1 MRLRRP
7 LYQCGSLRILLTVR
21 AIDGYCFHPMKIKRL
36 EISGFKSFAD
46 KVVLDFQ
53 QGVTGV
59 VGPNGCGKSNIVDA
73 IRWCMGEQSAK
84 NLRGKAMEDV
94 IFVGSESRKS
104 LGVAEV
110 SLVFS
115 VEDGRAPAKYLDY
128 AEIQLTRRLYRDG
141 ESDYLINKIP
151 CRLLDITELFMDT
164 GVGTRAYSII
174 EQGKIGQILHS
185 RPEERRFL
193 IEEAAGVT
201 KFKSRKQLALK
212 KIEGTRQNL
221 ARLADVLGE
230 IRRQLV
236 SLQRQANKAEKFR
249 TYRDELREIE
259 ILCTAR
265 EYREIQNQRE
275 ITGRELAE
283 LNLRIREVF
292 AATALGESRAE
303 EARVILLESEKHLTT
318 AQEEIFRV
326 RSEFST
332 TGNGLE
338 FQRKELDG
346 LDGRLVRLAT
356 EAAELDKRRN
366 ECVEQKGLLELR
378 RDTGA
383 VDVAGMQTE
392 LELSEEILAGHQL
405 AEEELNRDLENR
417 RRELFTALAEAAQFK
432 SRFENAQ
439 KRLAALR
446 ERSARHSREAMQL
459 SERREQLCRRR
470 DVLEVEI
477 ASDQREQEVQQARV
491 SALRTLED
499 DLNRRLPEVERVWQT
514 GRDELNRCSSRL
526 HSLKELEAQFAG
538 FGQGTRTLMKDA
550 AHRSRFSGVLADAIQ
565 APPELEPALESALAD
580 RLQCI
585 LCSDDR
591 NAIEALA
598 FLKINKGGRA
608 GIAVPLERPESAPVP
623 VKGVIPLAGQVL
635 VTGPF
640 SGLILNLLSAVM
652 LADDITAAL
661 SLARQHPGLT
671 FVTRAG
677 DMVAQGGI
685 VSGGSGEQVGSG
697 LIHKKREIR
706 ELELTVARLEE
717 ETAALGKQRADL
729 RLQIQEV
736 VGGLKSGGAQLH
748 QVELKLA
755 GLLKDHQQTVDE
767 SARIAERF
775 EVQSLETETL
785 NEEQTALE
793 AELKL
798 TGEQTVLTGDA
809 SKGLEHV
816 TSRLK
821 GELDARRSQL
831 TAARDKVTAIRVQT
845 ATITEQHDA
854 GLRALSELEQRTEEI
869 VRRMAADRQELE
881 SGEAARSQLKIEIG
895 MATERLEEL
904 VREQMES
911 EGRLAVIR
919 GRFEE
924 AGAAQNQ
931 FEVQLKKSREESDAV
946 RQSQAELNLRFSTLT
961 MQAEHLEQALQDRS
975 RITMSEALAKI
986 ESTEFDEASG
996 RLRQAEL
1003 QRFLDEMGEVNLMAI
1018 EECAGMEERFTFLT
1032 SQKDDLEES
1041 LRGLQQAIQRIN
1053 RTTRQRF
1060 LETYN
1065 LINAKFQEVF
1075 PRLFCG
1081 GQAELRLT
1089 DEEDL
1094 LETGIE
1100 IIVQPPGKKLQN
1112 VTLLSGG
1119 EKALTAVALIFSI
1132 FLIKPTPFCL
1142 LDEVDAPLDDANIG
1156 RFNEMVRDMSAISQ
1170 FIIITHNKA
1179 TMQVADTLYGITMEE
1194 PGVSRVVSV
1203 RLH

>member
-1 MRLRRP
+1 
-7 LYQCGSLRILLTVR
+7 V
-21 AIDGYCFHPMKIKRL
+21 KIKRL

-46 KVVLDFQ
+46 KIVLDFQ
-53 QGVTGV
+53 QNVTGV

-94 IFVGSESRKS
+94 IFVGSENRRP

-115 VEDGRAPAKYLDY
+115 TEDGRAPAKYLDY

-141 ESDYLINKIP
+141 ESDYLINKTP

-230 IRRQLV
+230 IRRQLA
-236 SLQRQANKAEKFR
+236 SLQRQAKKAEKFR
-249 TYRDELREIE
+249 EIRDELREIE
-259 ILCTAR
+259 LLFTAR
-265 EYREIQNQRE
+265 EYRETRNQRGAAE
-275 ITGRELAE
+275 QELAE
-283 LNLRIREVF
+283 LNRRVREVF
-292 AATALGESRAE
+292 AASSVREAQAE
-303 EARVILLESEKHLTT
+303 EARVTLLEAEKMLAA
-318 AQEEIFRV
+318 AQEDIFRV
-326 RSEFST
+326 RSEFGT

-338 FQRKELDG
+338 FQRKELAG
-346 LDGRLVRLAT
+346 LDGRLARLAA
-356 EAAELDKRRN
+356 ESAELDKLLK
-366 ECVEQKGLLELR
+366 EFGEQRELLELR

-383 VDVAGMQTE
+383 VDAAGIQTE
-392 LELSEEILAGHQL
+392 LEQAEEALAGHQQ
-405 AEEELNRDLENR
+405 AEEGLNRDLEER

-446 ERSARHSREAMQL
+446 ERTDRHAREAMQL
-459 SERREQLCRRR
+459 AERRELLRQTGEA
-470 DVLEVEI
+470 LEKGI
-477 ASDQREQEVQQARV
+477 AAGQQEQETLQSRL
-491 SALRTLED
+491 SILRDREK
-499 DLNRRLPEVERVWQT
+499 DLKMRLPEVEKGWQT
-514 GRDELNRCSSRL
+514 GRDELNRGSSRL

-550 AHRSRFSGVLADAIQ
+550 AVRSRFSGVLADAIQ
-565 APPELEPALESALAD
+565 APTELEPALESALAE

-591 NAIEALA
+591 DALGA
-598 FLKINKGGRA
+598 LEFLKANNGGRA
-608 GIAVPLERPESAPVP
+608 GIALPLEFPAASPPR
-623 VKGVIPLAGQVL
+623 
-635 VTGPF
+635 VTGAAPLVEQVQVDGPYA
-640 SGLILNLLSAVM
+640 GLIRNLLAPVM
-652 LADDITAAL
+652 LADDIGSAL
-661 SLARQHPGLT
+661 GLARQNPSLI
-671 FVTRAG
+671 FVIRDG

-685 VSGGSGEQVGSG
+685 VSGGSGEQVNKG

-706 ELELTVARLEE
+706 ELELAVARLEE
-717 ETAALGKQRADL
+717 ATASLGMQRDDL
-729 RLQIQEV
+729 RRQSQEV
-736 VGGLKSGGAQLH
+736 AEELKSGGALLH
-748 QVELKLA
+748 QAELKLT
-755 GLLKDHQQTVDE
+755 GLLKDRQQAVDE
-767 SARIAERF
+767 AARIAERL
-775 EVQSLETETL
+775 EVQSLEAGNL

-798 TGEQTVLTGDA
+798 AGEQQTRTGDA
-809 SKGLEHV
+809 SKLLEGE

-821 GELDARRSQL
+821 GELDARRLQL
-831 TAARDKVTAIRVQT
+831 ASAREKVTAIRVQT
-845 ATITEQHDA
+845 ATVREQHDA

-869 VRRMAADRQELE
+869 VRRMAADRQEIE
-881 SGEAARSQLKIEIG
+881 SGNAARVQLQRE
-895 MATERLEEL
+895 MDAAAERLESL
-904 VREQMES
+904 VLEQAGSES
-911 EGRLAVIR
+911 RLTVVR

-924 AGAAQNQ
+924 AGAALNLI
-931 FEVQLKKSREESDAV
+931 EAQLKKNREESDAV
-946 RQSQAELNLRFSTLT
+946 RQSQADLNLRFSTLT
-961 MQAEHLEQALQDRS
+961 LQSEHLEQGLQERS
-975 RITMSEALAKI
+975 RITMTEALAKL
-986 ESTEFDEASG
+986 ESAAFDERAS
-996 RLRQAEL
+996 LARQVEL
-1003 QRFLDEMGEVNLMAI
+1003 QRLLDEMGEVNLMAI
-1018 EECAGMEERFTFLT
+1018 DECAGMEERFTFLNG
-1032 SQKDDLEES
+1032 QKDDLEES

-1081 GQAELRLT
+1081 GRAELHLT

-1156 RFNEMVRDMSAISQ
+1156 RFNEMVREMSAISQ

-1194 PGVSRVVSV
+1194 PGTSRVVSV

>member
-1 MRLRRP
+1 
-7 LYQCGSLRILLTVR
+7 
-21 AIDGYCFHPMKIKRL
+21 MKIKRL

-94 IFVGSESRKS
+94 IFVGSETRKP

-115 VEDGRAPAKYLDY
+115 TEDGRAPAKYLDY

-141 ESDYLINKIP
+141 ESDYLINKVP

-230 IRRQLV
+230 IRRQLS
-236 SLQRQANKAEKFR
+236 SLQRQATKAEKFR
-249 TYRDELREIE
+249 TVRDELREIE
-259 ILCTAR
+259 MLFTAR
-265 EYREIQNQRE
+265 EYCEAQQQR
-275 ITGRELAE
+275 GLAE
-283 LNLRIREVF
+283 QQLSALNGRLGEVF
-292 AATALGESRAE
+292 AASALGESQAE
-303 EARVILLESEKHLTT
+303 EARVVLLEAEKQLTT

-338 FQRKELDG
+338 FQRKELAG
-346 LDGRLVRLAT
+346 LDDRLAKLAA
-356 EAAELDKRRN
+356 EAAELGKRLN
-366 ECVEQKGLLELR
+366 ECGEQRLLLELR
-378 RDTGA
+378 RDTGSVDA
-383 VDVAGMQTE
+383 VGMQTE
-392 LELSEEILAGHQL
+392 LEQSEESLALHQQ
-405 AEEELNRDLENR
+405 AEEDLNRELENR

-432 SRFENAQ
+432 SRFESSQ
-439 KRLAALR
+439 KRLAGLR
-446 ERSARHSREAMQL
+446 ERADRHTREAMQL
-459 SERREQLCRRR
+459 GERREQLRQRA
-470 DVLEVEI
+470 DSLEKEI
-477 ASDQREQEVQQARV
+477 TAVRLEQETLQAQV
-491 SALRTLED
+491 YSLRGHED
-499 DLNRRLPEVERVWQT
+499 ELKRRLPEVEKSWQSR
-514 GRDELNRCSSRL
+514 RDELNRCSSRL

-538 FGQGTRTLMKDA
+538 FGQGVRTLMKDA
-550 AHRSRFSGVLADAIQ
+550 GLSSRFSGVLADAIQ
-565 APPELEPALESALAD
+565 APAELEAAVEAALAD

-585 LCSDDR
+585 LCSDDQDAVR
-591 NAIEALA
+591 ALE
-598 FLKINKGGRA
+598 FLKTSKGGRA
-608 GIAVPLERPESAPVP
+608 GIALPLKFAAPASQP
-623 VKGVIPLAGQVL
+623 VAGATLLSDQVQ
-635 VTGPF
+635 VSGPF
-640 SGLILNLLSAVM
+640 GGLILNLLATVM
-652 LADDITAAL
+652 LVEDLNTAIT
-661 SLARQHPGLT
+661 LARQYPGLI
-671 FVTRAG
+671 FVTRSG
-677 DMVAQGGI
+677 DMIALGGI
-685 VSGGSGEQVGSG
+685 VSGGSGEQIGSG

-706 ELELTVARLEE
+706 ELQLTVSRLEE
-717 ETAALGKQRADL
+717 ETASLGKERDDL
-729 RLQIQEV
+729 RRQSQEV
-736 VGGLKSGGAQLH
+736 ADGLKGRGVQLH
-748 QVELKLA
+748 QSELKLA
-755 GLLKDHQQTVDE
+755 GLVKDRQQAADE
-767 SARIAERF
+767 GIRIADRL
-775 EVQSLETETL
+775 EVQSAEAENL
-785 NEEQTALE
+785 NEEQAALE
-793 AELKL
+793 AEQKL
-798 TGEQTVLTGDA
+798 AGEQMAQTAEA
-809 SKGLEHV
+809 SKILEV
-816 TSRLK
+816 ETARLK
-821 GELDARRSQL
+821 GELDNRRSQM
-831 TAARDKVTAIRVQT
+831 AVVREKVTAIRVQA
-845 ATITEQHDA
+845 ATIKEQHDA

-869 VRRMAADRQELE
+869 VRRMTADRLELE
-881 SGEAARSQLKIEIG
+881 SGDAARLKLKEE
-895 MATERLEEL
+895 MSNSTERLENL
-904 VREQMES
+904 VLEQIKS
-911 EGRLAVIR
+911 EERLTAAR

-924 AGAAQNQ
+924 AGTSLNLL
-931 FEVQLKKSREESDAV
+931 ETHLKKVREESDTI
-946 RQSQAELNLRFSTLT
+946 RQSLAGLNLRFSTLT
-961 MQAEHLEQALQDRS
+961 MQAEHLEQALQERS
-975 RITMSEALAKI
+975 RITMSEAVAKLI
-986 ESTEFDEASG
+986 SVEFDEAA
-996 RLRQAEL
+996 RRIRQVEL

-1018 EECAGMEERFTFLT
+1018 EECAGMEERYAFLNG
-1032 SQKDDLEES
+1032 QKDDLEES
-1041 LRGLQQAIQRIN
+1041 LRSLQQAIQRIN

-1060 LETYN
+1060 QETFN
-1065 LINAKFQEVF
+1065 LVNAKFQEVF

-1081 GQAELRLT
+1081 GRAELHLT

-1094 LETGIE
+1094 LETGID

-1156 RFNEMVRDMSAISQ
+1156 RFNEMVREMSAISQ

-1194 PGVSRVVSV
+1194 PGASRMVSV

>member
-1 MRLRRP
+1 
-7 LYQCGSLRILLTVR
+7 
-21 AIDGYCFHPMKIKRL
+21 MKIKRL

-53 QGVTGV
+53 QNVTGV

-94 IFVGSESRKS
+94 IFVGSETRKP

-115 VEDGRAPAKYLDY
+115 TEDGRAPAKYLDY

-141 ESDYLINKIP
+141 ESDYLINKSP

-201 KFKSRKQLALK
+201 KFKSRKLLALK

-230 IRRQLV
+230 IRRQLS
-236 SLQRQANKAEKFR
+236 SLQRQAKKAEKFR
-249 TYRDELREIE
+249 EFRDELREIE
-259 ILCTAR
+259 LLFTAR
-265 EYREIQNQRE
+265 EYCETQQQRGAAE
-275 ITGRELAE
+275 QELAA
-283 LNLRIREVF
+283 LNERVREVF
-292 AATALGESRAE
+292 AASSVGESQAE
-303 EARVILLESEKHLTT
+303 EARVALLEAEKQLTV

-338 FQRKELDG
+338 FQRKELAG
-346 LDGRLVRLAT
+346 LDGRLARLTA
-356 EAAELDKRRN
+356 EAAELDKRLK
-366 ECVEQKGLLELR
+366 ECVEKRGLLELR

-383 VDVAGMQTE
+383 VDAAGIQAE
-392 LELSEEILAGHQL
+392 LEQSEEALSVHQL
-405 AEEELNRDLENR
+405 AEESLNRDLENR
-417 RRELFTALAEAAQFK
+417 RRELFTALSEAAQFK

-439 KRLAALR
+439 KRLGALH
-446 ERSARHSREAMQL
+446 ERLDRHKREAMQL
-459 SERREQLCRRR
+459 AERREQLRQRA
-470 DVLEVEI
+470 DALEKEI
-477 ASDQREQEVQQARV
+477 ATGQQEQEALRTHL
-491 SALRTLED
+491 SALRGRED
-499 DLNRRLPEVERVWQT
+499 ELKRRLPEVEKGWQAS
-514 GRDELNRCSSRL
+514 RDEQNRSSSRL

-538 FGQGTRTLMKDA
+538 FGQGVRTLMKDA
-550 AHRSRFSGVLADAIQ
+550 GLSSRFSGVLADAIQ
-565 APPELEPALESALAD
+565 TSPELEPALESALAE

-591 NAIEALA
+591 DAMGALE
-598 FLKINKGGRA
+598 FLKAKNGGRA
-608 GIAVPLERPESAPVP
+608 GIALPLERRIVATSPVA
-623 VKGVIPLAGQVL
+623 GATLLAEQVQ
-635 VTGPF
+635 VNGPF
-640 SGLILNLLSAVM
+640 AGLILNLLATVM
-652 LADDITAAL
+652 LVDDIDGAL
-661 SLARQHPGLT
+661 RLARQHPGLV

-677 DMVAQGGI
+677 DMVAHGGV
-685 VSGGSGEQVGSG
+685 VSGGSGEQVEKG

-717 ETAALGKQRADL
+717 ETALLGTQREEL
-729 RLQIQEV
+729 RQQSQEV
-736 VGGLKSGGAQLH
+736 SEGLKSAGAELH
-748 QVELKLA
+748 QAELKLT
-755 GLLKDHQQTVDE
+755 GLFKDRQQAVDE
-767 SARIAERF
+767 GARIAERL
-775 EVQSLETETL
+775 EVQTLESESL

-798 TGEQTVLTGDA
+798 AGEQTVKAGDA
-809 SKGLEHV
+809 SKGLEQE
-816 TSRLK
+816 TARLK
-821 GELDARRSQL
+821 GELDVCRAQLAVARE
-831 TAARDKVTAIRVQT
+831 KVTAIRVQI
-845 ATITEQHDA
+845 ATVKEQHDA
-854 GLRALSELEQRTEEI
+854 GLRALSDLERQTEEI

-881 SGEAARSQLKIEIG
+881 AGEAARLQLQAEIG
-895 MATERLEEL
+895 TATLRLEGL
-904 VREQMES
+904 VREQAES
-911 EGRLAVIR
+911 ESRLAVIK

-924 AGAAQNQ
+924 AGEALNLIEA
-931 FEVQLKKSREESDAV
+931 QLKKSREEGDAV

-961 MQAEHLEQALQDRS
+961 MQAEHLERALQERS
-975 RITMSEALAKI
+975 RITMAEALAKL
-986 ESTEFDEASG
+986 ESTEFDEASS
-996 RLRQAEL
+996 RARQAEL
-1003 QRFLDEMGEVNLMAI
+1003 QRLLDEMGEVNLMAI

-1032 SQKDDLEES
+1032 GQKDDLEES

-1060 LETYN
+1060 QETYN
-1065 LINAKFQEVF
+1065 LVNAKFQEVF

-1081 GQAELRLT
+1081 GRAELRLT

-1094 LETGIE
+1094 LETGID

-1156 RFNEMVRDMSAISQ
+1156 RFNEMVREMSAISQ

-1194 PGVSRVVSV
+1194 PGASRIVSV
-1203 RLH
+1203 RMH

>member
-1 MRLRRP
+1 
-7 LYQCGSLRILLTVR
+7 
-21 AIDGYCFHPMKIKRL
+21 MKIKRL

-53 QGVTGV
+53 QNVTGV

-94 IFVGSESRKS
+94 IFVGSENRKP
-104 LGVAEV
+104 LGMAEV

-115 VEDGRAPAKYLDY
+115 TEDGRAPAKYLDY

-141 ESDYLINKIP
+141 ESDYLINKTP

-230 IRRQLV
+230 IRRQLA
-236 SLQRQANKAEKFR
+236 SLQRQAKKAEKFR
-249 TYRDELREIE
+249 EYRDELREIE
-259 ILCTAR
+259 LLFTAR
-265 EYREIQNQRE
+265 EYRETQCQRGVVE
-275 ITGRELAE
+275 RDLAV
-283 LNLRIREVF
+283 LNERLREVF
-292 AATALGESRAE
+292 AASAVGESQSE
-303 EARVILLESEKHLTT
+303 EARVALLEAEKQLAT

-326 RSEFST
+326 RSEFNT

-338 FQRKELDG
+338 FQRKELAA
-346 LDGRLVRLAT
+346 LDGRLARLTA
-356 EAAELDKRRN
+356 EAAELDSRLK
-366 ECVEQKGLLELR
+366 ECGIQRGLLELR

-383 VDVAGMQTE
+383 VDAAGMQAE
-392 LELSEEILAGHQL
+392 LEQSETALAGHQL
-405 AEEELNRDLENR
+405 AEEGLNRDLENR

-439 KRLAALR
+439 KRLVALR
-446 ERSARHSREAMQL
+446 ERLDRHAREAMQL
-459 SERREQLCRRR
+459 GERREQQRQRVG
-470 DVLEVEI
+470 VLEHEI
-477 ASDQREQEVQQARV
+477 TTGQRLQEELQAHV
-491 SALRTLED
+491 SSLRGQED
-499 DLNRRLPEVERVWQT
+499 ELKRLLPEVEKGWQSS
-514 GRDELNRCSSRL
+514 RDGLNRSSSRL

-550 AHRSRFSGVLADAIQ
+550 GFRTRFSGVLADAIQ
-565 APPELEPALESALAD
+565 APPELEPALESALAE

-585 LCSDDR
+585 LCSDDQD
-591 NAIEALA
+591 ALTA
-598 FLKINKGGRA
+598 LEFLKTNNGGRA
-608 GIAVPLERPESAPVP
+608 GIALPLDLQTVAPP
-623 VKGVIPLAGQVL
+623 Q
-635 VTGPF
+635 VTGATALVEQVQVDGPF
-640 SGLILNLLSAVM
+640 AGLILNLLATVM
-652 LADDITAAL
+652 LVDDISAAL
-661 SLARQHPGLT
+661 GSARQHPGLI
-671 FVTRAG
+671 FVTRTG

-685 VSGGSGEQVGSG
+685 VNGGSGEQVGKG

-706 ELELTVARLEE
+706 ELELAVARLEE
-717 ETAALGKQRADL
+717 DTASLGAQRDDL
-729 RLQIQEV
+729 RRRSQEV
-736 VGGLKSGGAQLH
+736 AEGLTSGGVQLH
-748 QVELKLA
+748 QAELKLT
-755 GLLKDHQQTVDE
+755 GLLKDRQQAVDE
-767 SARIAERF
+767 GARIDERL
-775 EVQSLETETL
+775 EVQSLEAENL
-785 NEEQTALE
+785 NEEQGVLE

-798 TGEQTVLTGDA
+798 AGEQMVLVGDA
-809 SKGLEHV
+809 SKGLEQES
-816 TSRLK
+816 SRLK
-821 GELDARRSQL
+821 GELDARRAQL
-831 TAARDKVTAIRVQT
+831 AVVREKVTAIRVQT
-845 ATITEQHDA
+845 ATIKEQHDA
-854 GLRALSELEQRTEEI
+854 GLRALTDLEQRTEEI
-869 VRRMAADRQELE
+869 VRRMAADRQEIE
-881 SGEAARSQLKIEIG
+881 SGDAAKVQLQTEIRA
-895 MATERLEEL
+895 ATERLEGL
-904 VREQMES
+904 VREQVES
-911 EGRLAVIR
+911 EGRLAVVR
-919 GRFEE
+919 GRFEG
-924 AGAAQNQ
+924 AGAALNLV
-931 FEVQLKKSREESDAV
+931 EAQLKKSREGGDAV
-946 RQSQAELNLRFSTLT
+946 RQSQADLNLRFSTLT
-961 MQAEHLEQALQDRS
+961 MQAEHLERALQERS
-975 RITMSEALAKI
+975 RIDMSDAVAKL
-986 ESTEFDEASG
+986 ESTEFDEAAG
-996 RLRQAEL
+996 VLRQVEL
-1003 QRFLDEMGEVNLMAI
+1003 QRLLDEIGEVNLMAI

-1032 SQKDDLEES
+1032 GQKDDLEES

-1060 LETYN
+1060 QETYN

-1081 GQAELRLT
+1081 GRAELRLT

-1094 LETGIE
+1094 LETGID

-1156 RFNEMVRDMSAISQ
+1156 RFNEMVREMSAISQ

-1194 PGVSRVVSV
+1194 PGASRVVSV

>member
-1 MRLRRP
+1 
-7 LYQCGSLRILLTVR
+7 V
-21 AIDGYCFHPMKIKRL
+21 KIKRL

-53 QGVTGV
+53 QNVTGV

-94 IFVGSESRKS
+94 IFVGSETRKP
-104 LGVAEV
+104 LGIAEV
-110 SLVFS
+110 SLIFS
-115 VEDGRAPAKYLDY
+115 TEDGRAPAKYLDY

-141 ESDYLINKIP
+141 DSDYLINKTP

-230 IRRQLV
+230 IRRQLA
-236 SLQRQANKAEKFR
+236 SLQRQAKKAEKFR
-249 TYRDELREIE
+249 EVRDELREIE
-259 ILCTAR
+259 LLFTAR
-265 EYREIQNQRE
+265 EYCETQIQRSAAE
-275 ITGRELAE
+275 RELAA
-283 LNLRIREVF
+283 LNHRICEVF
-292 AATALGESRAE
+292 AASALGEAQGE
-303 EARVILLESEKHLTT
+303 EARVTLLEAEKQLAI

-338 FQRKELDG
+338 FQRKELAG
-346 LDGRLVRLAT
+346 LDGRLARLAA
-356 EAAELDKRRN
+356 EAAELDNRLK
-366 ECVEQKGLLELR
+366 ECGEQRGVLELR
-378 RDTGA
+378 RDTGV
-383 VDVAGMQTE
+383 VDAAGMQAE
-392 LELSEEILAGHQL
+392 MEQSEGALAAHQL
-405 AEEELNRDLENR
+405 AEEGLNRDLENR

-439 KRLAALR
+439 KRLALLR
-446 ERSARHSREAMQL
+446 ERLDRHAREAMQL
-459 SERREQLCRRR
+459 GERRLQLHQRA
-470 DVLEVEI
+470 DALEKEI
-477 ASDQREQEVQQARV
+477 VICQLEQEALQAQL
-491 SALRTLED
+491 STLRARED
-499 DLNRRLPEVERVWQT
+499 ELKRLLPEVEKGWHSS
-514 GRDELNRCSSRL
+514 RDSLNRSSSRL
-526 HSLKELEAQFAG
+526 LSLKELEAQFAG

-550 AHRSRFSGVLADAIQ
+550 THRSRFSGVLADAIQ
-565 APPELEPALESALAD
+565 APPELEPALESALAE

-585 LCSDDR
+585 LCSDDQD
-591 NAIEALA
+591 AILALE
-598 FLKINKGGRA
+598 FLKAYNGGRA
-608 GIAVPLERPESAPVP
+608 GIALPLPLQT
-623 VKGVIPLAGQVL
+623 VITPMVTGAVPLAGQVQ
-635 VTGPF
+635 VAGPF
-640 SGLILNLLSAVM
+640 AGLILNLLASVM
-652 LADDITAAL
+652 LVDAVNTAL
-661 SLARQHPGLT
+661 GLARQHPGLT
-671 FVTRAG
+671 FVTRSG

-685 VSGGSGEQVGSG
+685 ISGGSGEQVEKG

-717 ETAALGKQRADL
+717 ETVLLGTRRDELQHRSKEVAEGLKGSGAAL
-729 RLQIQEV
+729 
-736 VGGLKSGGAQLH
+736 H
-748 QVELKLA
+748 QAELKLT
-755 GLLKDHQQTVDE
+755 GLLKDRQQAHDE
-767 SARIAERF
+767 RARIDERL
-775 EVQSLETETL
+775 EVQSLESENL
-785 NEEQTALE
+785 NEEQAALE
-793 AELKL
+793 AELKFA
-798 TGEQTVLTGDA
+798 GEQMAQTGTA
-809 SKGLEHV
+809 SKGLEV
-816 TSRLK
+816 ETSRLK
-821 GELDARRSQL
+821 GELDARRAQL
-831 TAARDKVTAIRVQT
+831 AVVREKVTAIRVQN
-845 ATITEQHDA
+845 ATVKEQHDA
-854 GLRALSELEQRTEEI
+854 SLRALSELEQRTEEI
-869 VRRMAADRQELE
+869 LRRMAADRQEIE
-881 SGEAARSQLKIEIG
+881 SGDAARVQLQREISA
-895 MATERLEEL
+895 ATERLEGL
-904 VREQMES
+904 VREQADA
-911 EGRLAVIR
+911 EGRLVVLR

-924 AGAAQNQ
+924 AGAVLTQL
-931 FEVQLKKSREESDAV
+931 ELQLKKAREEGDAV
-946 RQSQAELNLRFSTLT
+946 RQSQADLNLHFSTLT
-961 MQAEHLEQALQDRS
+961 MHAEHLEQALQERS
-975 RITMSEALAKI
+975 RIAMSEAVAKL
-986 ESTEFDEASG
+986 ESTEFDEASR
-996 RLRQAEL
+996 RLRQVEL
-1003 QRFLDEMGEVNLMAI
+1003 QRLLDEMGEVNLMAI

-1032 SQKDDLEES
+1032 GQKDDLEES

-1081 GQAELRLT
+1081 GRAELRLT

-1094 LETGIE
+1094 LETGID

-1156 RFNEMVRDMSAISQ
+1156 RFNEIVREMSDISQ

-1194 PGVSRVVSV
+1194 PGASRVVSV

>member
-1 MRLRRP
+1 
-7 LYQCGSLRILLTVR
+7 
-21 AIDGYCFHPMKIKRL
+21 MKIKRL

-53 QGVTGV
+53 QNVTGV

-94 IFVGSESRKS
+94 IFVGSETRKP

-115 VEDGRAPAKYLDY
+115 TEDGRAPAKYLDY

-141 ESDYLINKIP
+141 DSDYLINKTP

-230 IRRQLV
+230 IRRQLAA
-236 SLQRQANKAEKFR
+236 LQRQAKKAEKFR
-249 TYRDELREIE
+249 EYRDELREIE
-259 ILCTAR
+259 LLFTAR
-265 EYREIQNQRE
+265 EYRETQRQRGVAE
-275 ITGRELAE
+275 RELAA
-283 LNLRIREVF
+283 LNDRIRELF
-292 AATALGESRAE
+292 AASAVGESQAE
-303 EARVILLESEKHLTT
+303 ESRVTLLEAEKQLTL

-338 FQRKELDG
+338 FQRKELAG
-346 LDGRLVRLAT
+346 LDGRLARLVS
-356 EAAELDKRRN
+356 EAAELDKRLK
-366 ECVEQKGLLELR
+366 ECGEQRGLLELR

-383 VDVAGMQTE
+383 VDAAGMQAE
-392 LELSEEILAGHQL
+392 LERSEEALAGHQK

-446 ERSARHSREAMQL
+446 ERLDRHAREAMQL
-459 SERREQLCRRR
+459 AERREQLRQRA
-470 DVLEVEI
+470 DVLEKEI
-477 ASDQREQEVQQARV
+477 ATGQREQETLQAHL
-491 SALRTLED
+491 SSLRGHED
-499 DLNRRLPEVERVWQT
+499 DLKRQLPEVEKGWQSR
-514 GRDELNRCSSRL
+514 RDELNRSSSRL

-538 FGQGTRTLMKDA
+538 FGQGVRTLMKDA
-550 AHRSRFSGVLADAIQ
+550 SLRSRFRGVLADAIQ
-565 APPELEPALESALAD
+565 APQELEPALESALAE

-591 NAIEALA
+591 DAILALE
-598 FLKINKGGRA
+598 FLKAKNGGRA
-608 GIAVPLERPESAPVP
+608 GIALPLELPAVAPP
-623 VKGVIPLAGQVL
+623 VVAGATSLVGQVQ
-635 VTGPF
+635 VDGPF
-640 SGLILNLLSAVM
+640 TGLIRNLLAAVM
-652 LADDITAAL
+652 LVDDISVAL
-661 SLARQHPGLT
+661 RLARHHPGLI
-671 FVTRAG
+671 FVTRSG

-685 VSGGSGEQVGSG
+685 VSGGSGEQVGKG

-706 ELELTVARLEE
+706 ELELTVARLED
-717 ETAALGKQRADL
+717 ETASLGKQRDDL
-729 RLQIQEV
+729 RRQSQEV
-736 VGGLKSGGAQLH
+736 SEGLKGGGVQLH
-748 QVELKLA
+748 QAELKLT
-755 GLLKDHQQTVDE
+755 GLLKDRQQALDE
-767 SARIAERF
+767 GARIAERL
-775 EVQSLETETL
+775 EVQSLESENL
-785 NEEQTALE
+785 NEEKAALE

-798 TGEQTVLTGDA
+798 AGEQMVQTGDA
-809 SKGLEHV
+809 SKGLEQE

-821 GELDARRSQL
+821 GELDARRVQL
-831 TAARDKVTAIRVQT
+831 TVVREKVTAIRVQT
-845 ATITEQHDA
+845 ATVKEQHDA
-854 GLRALSELEQRTEEI
+854 GLRALSELERQTEEI
-869 VRRMAADRQELE
+869 LRRTAADRQELE
-881 SGEAARSQLKIEIG
+881 SGDAARLQLQTEIG
-895 MATERLEEL
+895 AATERLGGL
-904 VREQMES
+904 VREQAES
-911 EGRLAVIR
+911 ESRMAVMR

-924 AGAAQNQ
+924 AGATLNLIEA
-931 FEVQLKKSREESDAV
+931 QLKKSREESDAV
-946 RQSQAELNLRFSTLT
+946 RGAQGELNLRFSTLT
-961 MQAEHLEQALQDRS
+961 MQAEHLEQALQERS
-975 RITMSEALAKI
+975 RITMSEAVARL
-986 ESTEFDEASG
+986 ESAEFDEAAN
-996 RLRQAEL
+996 RTRQVEL
-1003 QRFLDEMGEVNLMAI
+1003 QRILDEMGEVNLMAI

-1060 LETYN
+1060 QETYN
-1065 LINAKFQEVF
+1065 LVNAKFQEVF

-1081 GQAELRLT
+1081 GRAELRLT

-1094 LETGIE
+1094 LETGID

-1156 RFNEMVRDMSAISQ
+1156 RFNEMVREMSAISQ

-1194 PGVSRVVSV
+1194 PGASRVVSV

>member
-1 MRLRRP
+1 
-7 LYQCGSLRILLTVR
+7 
-21 AIDGYCFHPMKIKRL
+21 MKIKRL

-53 QGVTGV
+53 QNVTGV

-94 IFVGSESRKS
+94 IFVGSETRKP

-115 VEDGRAPAKYLDY
+115 TEDGRAPAKYLDY

-141 ESDYLINKIP
+141 ESDYLINKTP

-230 IRRQLV
+230 IRRQLA
-236 SLQRQANKAEKFR
+236 SLQRQAKKAEKFR
-249 TYRDELREIE
+249 EVRDELREIE
-259 ILCTAR
+259 LLFTAR
-265 EYREIQNQRE
+265 EYRETQEQRGAAE
-275 ITGRELAE
+275 HELAA
-283 LNLRIREVF
+283 LNDRIREAF
-292 AATALGESRAE
+292 AASALGESQAE
-303 EARVILLESEKHLTT
+303 EARVTLLEVEKQLST

-338 FQRKELDG
+338 FQRKELAG
-346 LDGRLVRLAT
+346 LDGRLARLTA
-356 EAAELDKRRN
+356 ESAELNTRLK
-366 ECVEQKGLLELR
+366 ECGEQRGLLELR

-383 VDVAGMQTE
+383 VDAAGMQAE
-392 LELSEEILAGHQL
+392 LEKVEEALAGHQL
-405 AEEELNRDLENR
+405 AEGGLNRDLENR

-446 ERSARHSREAMQL
+446 ERVDRHAREAMQL
-459 SERREQLCRRR
+459 EERREQLRQRA
-470 DVLEVEI
+470 DALEKEI
-477 ASDQREQEVQQARV
+477 ATGRREQEALQARL
-491 SALRTLED
+491 STLRGHED
-499 DLNRRLPEVERVWQT
+499 DLKLRLPEVEKGWQSR
-514 GRDELNRCSSRL
+514 RDELNRSSSRL

-550 AHRSRFSGVLADAIQ
+550 SLRSRFSGVLADAIQ
-565 APPELEPALESALAD
+565 APPELEPALESALAE

-591 NAIEALA
+591 DAIGALE
-598 FLKINKGGRA
+598 FLKATNGGRT
-608 GIAVPLERPESAPVP
+608 GIALPLEIQAAVAPP
-623 VKGVIPLAGQVL
+623 VSGAAPLVEQVQ

-640 SGLILNLLSAVM
+640 AGLIRNLLATVM
-652 LADDITAAL
+652 LTDDVGGAL
-661 SLARQHPGLT
+661 RLARQHPGLT

-685 VSGGSGEQVGSG
+685 ISGGSGEQVGTG
-697 LIHKKREIR
+697 LIHKKREMR
-706 ELELTVARLEE
+706 ELELAVARLEE
-717 ETAALGKQRADL
+717 ETASLGKQRDDL
-729 RLQIQEV
+729 RRQSQEV
-736 VGGLKSGGAQLH
+736 AEGLKGGGVQLH
-748 QVELKLA
+748 QAELKLA
-755 GLLKDHQQTVDE
+755 GLCKDRQQAVE
-767 SARIAERF
+767 EVARIVERL
-775 EVQSLETETL
+775 EIQSLEAENL
-785 NEEQTALE
+785 NEEQAALE

-798 TGEQTVLTGDA
+798 AGEQMARTGDS
-809 SKGLEHV
+809 SKLLEGE

-821 GELDARRSQL
+821 GELDARRAQL
-831 TAARDKVTAIRVQT
+831 AVAREKTTAIRVQT
-845 ATITEQHDA
+845 ATFKEQHDA
-854 GLRALSELEQRTEEI
+854 GLRALTDLDQRTEEI

-881 SGEAARSQLKIEIG
+881 AGEAARIQLQRD
-895 MATERLEEL
+895 MNVAAERLESL
-904 VREQMES
+904 VREQAES
-911 EGRLAVIR
+911 ENRLTAIR
-919 GRFEE
+919 IRFEE
-924 AGAAQNQ
+924 AGAALNLI
-931 FEVQLKKSREESDAV
+931 EAQLKKSREESDTV

-961 MQAEHLEQALQDRS
+961 LQAEHLEQALHERS
-975 RITMSEALAKI
+975 RITMAEAMTKL
-986 ESTEFDEASG
+986 ESAEFDEAARRG
-996 RLRQAEL
+996 RQVDL
-1003 QRFLDEMGEVNLMAI
+1003 QRLLDEMGEVNLMAI
-1018 EECAGMEERFTFLT
+1018 EECAGMEERFNFLT
-1032 SQKDDLEES
+1032 EQKDDLEES

-1060 LETYN
+1060 QETYN
-1065 LINAKFQEVF
+1065 LVNAKFQEVF

-1081 GQAELRLT
+1081 GRAELRLT

-1156 RFNEMVRDMSAISQ
+1156 RFNDMVREMSAISQ

-1194 PGVSRVVSV
+1194 PGASRVVSV